1 MDDSELRQQITEIAS
16 SFHLFEWVE
25 CANAIRQFLT
35 TQNVPGKIIRLST
48 DSTKEPF
55 CNIYHELLQENI
67 SANGRHE
74 AIAVKIAGQE
84 LIFANIHPVGISK
97 VNWMN
102 NLYSP
107 IQDIGIDFQISET
120 EF

>member
-1 MDDSELRQQITEIAS
+1 MDDSKLRQQITEIAS
-16 SFHLFEWVE
+16 SFHLFECVE

-35 TQNVPGKIIRLST
+35 IQNVPGKIIRLST
-48 DSTKEPF
+48 GSTKEPF

-67 SANGRHE
+67 STNGRHE
-74 AIAVKIAGQE
+74 AIAGQE
-84 LIFANIHPVGISK
+84 LIFDNIHPVGISK

-120 EF
+120 DF